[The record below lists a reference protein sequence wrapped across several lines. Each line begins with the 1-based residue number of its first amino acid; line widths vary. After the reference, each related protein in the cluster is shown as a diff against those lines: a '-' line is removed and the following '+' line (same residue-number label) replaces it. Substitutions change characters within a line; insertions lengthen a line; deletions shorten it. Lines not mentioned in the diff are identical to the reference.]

1 MNTALVIVVV
11 VLAVAVLALLVVLVR
26 QKGRLSAAPPPNP
39 LDVDDSAGIGADP
52 NSAAPQLSMTE
63 MQTAMQTGMQ
73 TAMEAQLAQSLQQAQ
88 ELMAEKFENLATKV
102 LDDKAK
108 NFTEAN
114 AASITKLLDPVK
126 TQVKEFRDKVEQ
138 IHTEDTKQQTELRT
152 VIDLLHNQ
160 NTQLSQ
166 DADNLSKALKSEHH
180 TQGNWGEMQLEQA
193 LQASGLQRDRE
204 YKLQPSF
211 KNEAGET
218 RRPDAVVML
227 PDSKS
232 LVIDSKV
239 SLAAYTRF
247 VSATDETE
255 KSQELE
261 SHAQAMQERVQELSQ
276 RGYEELSGLGS
287 PEAVFMFTPIESA
300 LHATLLENPAFLTD
314 ALQKRVFVVT
324 PSTIT
329 PALTIVAQL
338 WRLADQERNT
348 QEIIR
353 QANGIY
359 DKAVGLVESMEK
371 IGRNLDSAQKSYN
384 EAMTRLVEGNG
395 NLVKRANDMTRLGIT
410 PKKDFPD
417 DISSKAEL
425 ETEHGLPQLDS
436 SKTDPL

>member
-11 VLAVAVLALLVVLVR
+11 VLAVAVLALLIVLLR
-26 QKGRLSAAPPPNP
+26 QQGRQSAAQAPNA
-39 LDVDDSAGIGADP
+39 LDAGAGSDSGLAE
-52 NSAAPQLSMTE
+52 SQLSMAE
-63 MQTAMQTGMQ
+63 MQTAMQAGMQ

-102 LDDKAK
+102 LADKAK

-126 TQVKEFRDKVEQ
+126 TQVKEFRDKVEK

-166 DADNLSKALKSEHH
+166 DADNLSKALKGEHH

-211 KNEAGET
+211 KNEAGEI

-239 SLAAYTRF
+239 SLTAYTRF

-261 SHAQAMQERVQELSQ
+261 SHAQAMQERVLELSQ

-300 LHATLLENPAFLTD
+300 LHATLLENPEFLTD

-353 QANGIY
+353 QAGGIY
-359 DKAVGLVESMEK
+359 DKAVGLVESLEK
-371 IGRNLDSAQKSYN
+371 IGRNLDSVQKSYN

-395 NLVKRANDMTRLGIT
+395 NLVKRANEMAKLGVAS
-410 PKKDFPD
+410 KKTFPD
-417 DISSKAEL
+417 DLSSKAEL
-425 ETEHGLPQLDS
+425 ETEHPIPQLDAPQ
-436 SKTDPL
+436 TDPL